1 VSDEELLSTHELLRQ
16 QNAILGAIAKHTRL
30 QYILT
35 CVLLGVLTAAAV
47 SGVIVMIADL
57 SGVDVNKVVAITSLV
72 VLVLGGLTALA
83 KREEKQA
90 RGAVARSRNTG

>member
-1 VSDEELLSTHELLRQ
+1 MSDEEIMSTHELLRQ

-35 CVLLGVLTAAAV
+35 CVLLGLLSAVAV
-47 SGVIVMIADL
+47 SGVVVMIAEL
-57 SGVDVNKVVAITSLV
+57 SGVDVSKVVAITSLV
-72 VLVLGGLTALA
+72 VLGLGGLIALA

-90 RGAVARSRNTG
+90 RGTLTKSRNRG